1 MTVGTTTVKY
11 ANFLFQSPDWGLNSG
26 FAGTGKFACCSP
38 GYTCIS
44 LNVPPASQQ
53 GDCFDHRNDDGQI
66 CKFPLSIP
74 GLGIEFR
81 FAEPGNSRVDPLD
94 TLAFH
99 SMFPLRKA
107 GGICIYR
114 RNIGDKRSNF
124 PLQPPEWRLHSGF
137 AGTGKIRRLL
147 SWIHLQPPDWG
158 FAPCPRAPSTAEVL
172 LKGEYCITRCKF
184 SGTSKWN
191 PGHAR
196 PHLTRGSPSPLMTI
210 LALRVLSKSAYTHMR
225 CKKRAGGKKE
235 GRGEKILKKNP

>member
-11 ANFLFQSPDWGLNSG
+11 ANFLFQSPDWELNSG

-44 LNVPPASQQ
+44 FNVPPANQQ

-81 FAEPGNSRVDPLD
+81 FAEPGNSRVAPLD

-124 PLQPPEWRLHSGF
+124 PLQPSDR
-137 AGTGKIRRLL
+137 
-147 SWIHLQPPDWG
+147 G

-196 PHLTRGSPSPLMTI
+196 PH
-210 LALRVLSKSAYTHMR
+210 
-225 CKKRAGGKKE
+225 C
-235 GRGEKILKKNP
+235 N